1 LGVAL
6 IGALLTRF
14 YALNT
19 WPTQTLGFT
28 CLGVACTLLLLA
40 AVASDLAPRPSRAL
54 AFLRSRLL
62 ISVGRYS
69 YGMYV
74 FHMFFV
80 IFAGAWLTRYV
91 TPFGDARLLA
101 WSLFVI
107 VLSYVAGFL
116 SYHLYEKHF
125 LRLGRYFAPAAR

>member
-1 LGVAL
+1 
-6 IGALLTRF
+6 
-14 YALNT
+14 
-19 WPTQTLGFT
+19 
-28 CLGVACTLLLLA
+28 
-40 AVASDLAPRPSRAL
+40 
-54 AFLRSRLL
+54 
-62 ISVGRYS
+62 
-69 YGMYV
+69 MYV

-107 VLSYVAGFL
+107 ALSYVAGFL